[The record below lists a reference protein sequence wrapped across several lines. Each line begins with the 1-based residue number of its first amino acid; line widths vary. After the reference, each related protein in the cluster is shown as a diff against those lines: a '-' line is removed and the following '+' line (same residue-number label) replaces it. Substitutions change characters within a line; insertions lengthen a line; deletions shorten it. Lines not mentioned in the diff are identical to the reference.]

1 MSANITSQL
10 ITRAEAFERSPAFPE
25 GLFSVHAGIPVE
37 TALERAI
44 GLLIA
49 VREHM
54 EGLIVQDASAG
65 PDRLAGMAA
74 QLDQAQALV
83 SACMFADKRAKED
96 QPAA

>member
-1 MSANITSQL
+1 MPVDPAPGPLEAQATSH
-10 ITRAEAFERSPAFPE
+10 RR
-25 GLFSVHAGIPVE
+25 
-37 TALERAI
+37 
-44 GLLIA
+44 LIA